1 MTEESEITYFA
12 LLTDE
17 GLPAGL
23 IRRTQR
29 PLVPLDESL
38 RRDLSWR
45 PTEFLRKYQL
55 GHNENDY
62 REISADEAQALIESW
77 RVKWRREDAD

>member
-1 MTEESEITYFA
+1 MTEEPEITYFA

-17 GLPAGL
+17 GVPAGL

-62 REISADEAQALIESW
+62 RKISADEAQALIESW
-77 RVKWRREDAD
+77 QVKWRREDAD